1 MSDVQESKG
10 VPSWLWLL
18 LIACVLAFAFC
29 LLGTVA
35 NIMMS
40 RRPGGGS
47 WLGTFTVMTLMSGG
61 GMFLI
66 YRAILGGTD
75 FSPIQ
80 KTRIAGNHLKR
91 LLVPEAGEPGAVPI
105 GNARLPIEK
114 EPLHTVI
121 EGATGTG
128 KTQILKTWIDA
139 VRKRGDVVV
148 VVDSNYDLY
157 DTLGRPGDILL
168 SPFDDR
174 SPGWFPT
181 NEVHNAADWA
191 GLAASFVGEG
201 SGDSA
206 EWHSM
211 ARAMFA
217 AVARNYWLA
226 CKQAGRPFSNAELF
240 ELLTSASPEIIRP
253 LIAGT
258 PAASLADNER
268 GLNSVR
274 MSFIETLKF
283 WPFLKEGQFSIRD
296 WVDTKGER
304 PSIFIPY
311 RKRNLAEMKNLI
323 SAWLDQMIVAACDGG
338 SSTRR
343 TWIVIDELS
352 GLGEI
357 PALLTGVT
365 ELRKTGFR
373 VVVGLQD
380 FHQMRHIYGPNRAET
395 LLNNLSNKVILRAN
409 SAEIAERQSRLLGEV
424 RNLMTSTSNSVG
436 IGGESRSQTITTS
449 YQEAKERVVT
459 PEDLTSL
466 PDLTAYVKFSG
477 DDTIRWTKIQPYQT

>member
-1 MSDVQESKG
+1 MSDFEDKTDKAAINRNA
-10 VPSWLWLL
+10 LILILL
-18 LIACVLAFAFC
+18 MPVFLFSVFGAMFNSGRSGSSFWFYTFVFTVIGCVYGFVRG
-29 LLGTVA
+29 LGGIHA
-35 NIMMS
+35 NIDS
-40 RRPGGGS
+40 
-47 WLGTFTVMTLMSGG
+47 
-61 GMFLI
+61 
-66 YRAILGGTD
+66 
-75 FSPIQ
+75 SPIKKAQ
-80 KTRIAGNHLKR
+80 IGGNELRKAISPD
-91 LLVPEAGEPGAVPI
+91 LGEPGAVPI
-105 GNARLPIEK
+105 GNTRMPIAK

-157 DTLGRPGDILL
+157 DTLGQPGDIIL

-191 GLAASFVGEG
+191 GLASSFVGEG

-206 EWHSM
+206 EWHAM

-217 AVARNYWLA
+217 AVSRNYWLA
-226 CKQAGRPFSNAELF
+226 CKEAGRPFSNAELF

-283 WPFLKEGQFSIRD
+283 WPFLKEGGFSIRD
-296 WVDTKGER
+296 WVETKGDR

-323 SAWLDQMIVAACDGG
+323 SAWLDQMIIAACDGG
-338 SSTRR
+338 SSNRK
-343 TWIVIDELS
+343 TWIIIDELS

-380 FHQMRHIYGPNRAET
+380 FHQLRHIYGPNRAET

-409 SAEIAERQSRLLGEV
+409 SAEIAERQSRLLGEAKHIV
-424 RNLMTSTSNSVG
+424 TSTSYGQSSG
-436 IGGESRSQTITTS
+436 QGGSSSTTTS
-449 YQEAKERVVT
+449 YQESRERIVS

-477 DDTIRWTKIQPYQT
+477 DDTVRRTAIQPYKG